1 MPTNYNRANLITE
14 SSSLFPDNNTQE
26 ISPADLRQWI
36 EDGTTSFVTQKDK
49 STLENAIFEA
59 KGTTLASAATV
70 DLNTATG
77 NYLQIS
83 GTATINSFGTC
94 PAGARFILMF
104 QGIATLTYNA
114 TSLIIPGLTNK
125 TTAAGDCCM
134 IVSEGSG
141 NWRIVGY
148 FAISGGGGGGGS
160 VTAVT
165 GTAPIASSGGT
176 APDISIPQANGST
189 DGFLDSAD
197 WTTFNGKQDTLS
209 AGTGISIISNVVA
222 NTAPDQTVSL
232 ASGTGI
238 NVTGTYPSFTI
249 ANTAPSSGGTVTTT
263 GTPSS
268 GQITKFSGATS
279 ITNATA
285 GTDYL
290 APPSGTAIQKANSG
304 GALANATAGA
314 GGDYVAPGAATSS
327 GLTMAT
333 SRLLGRTTA
342 STGAIEEITVGSGLS
357 LSAGSLS
364 ATGSG
369 SGTVNSGTANRLTY
383 YAATGTAVSELP
395 TAGSSGQILQSNGT
409 GSAPSWVAAPA
420 ATMTIGSS
428 IVSGATA
435 GRLLLTT
442 TSGANQVLNQ
452 DSLLNYDTT
461 NDRLGIGIATPTAT
475 LHLAAGVAANPQM
488 LLVPSAITP
497 TGTTN
502 GSIWCNTVSS
512 NTTLTMYKDSA
523 LTKVITLDRNPDL
536 ATSGSGIVQADANG
550 TLSKGA
556 DLTALGIFA
565 SSDSTTLANTVT
577 TATTIISSS
586 LVGSKTLPANFF
598 GVGKTIEFKASG
610 TFTLD
615 NSNTFRFRTSIGILN
630 IDITLDHNNN
640 ITGRYW
646 DYVCRVTCKAI
657 SGTNSTYIYS
667 AQVTAQHDANG
678 GGIIFG
684 TAADSGS
691 LAINTGATI
700 AVDMLGNFDANTA
713 GNTLTA
719 FQATSTYLN

>member
-14 SSSLFPDNNTQE
+14 SATLFPDNNTQE
-26 ISPADLRQWI
+26 ISPADLRQWL

-49 STLENAIFEA
+49 STLENAIFENKA
-59 KGTTLASAATV
+59 STLASGATV

-77 NYLQIS
+77 NYLHIS
-83 GTATINSFGTC
+83 GTSTINSFGTC
-94 PAGARFILMF
+94 PAGARFIIVF
-104 QGIATLTYNA
+104 DAAATLTYNA
-114 TSLIIPGLTNK
+114 TSLIIPGLANK
-125 TTAAGDCCM
+125 TAAAGDCCM

-148 FAISGGGGGGGS
+148 FAISGGGGGGS

-209 AGTGISIISNVVA
+209 AGTGISIISNVV
-222 NTAPDQTVSL
+222 T
-232 ASGTGI
+232 
-238 NVTGTYPSFTI
+238 
-249 ANTAPSSGGTVTTT
+249 NTAPSSGGTVTTT

-279 ITNATA
+279 ITNASA
-285 GTDYL
+285 GT
-290 APPSGTAIQKANSG
+290 
-304 GALANATAGA
+304 
-314 GGDYVAPGAATSS
+314 DYVAPGAATGS

-383 YAATGTAVSELP
+383 YAATGTTVSELP

-428 IVSGATA
+428 VVSGATA

-461 NDRLGIGIATPTAT
+461 NDRLGIGIASPTAT

-488 LLVPSAITP
+488 LLVPSSITP

-512 NTTLTMYKDSA
+512 NTTLTMYKDAA

-565 SSDSTTLANTVT
+565 QTSTVTVANTATSTTLIGTVT
-577 TATTIISSS
+577 GVT
-586 LVGSKTLPANFF
+586 TLPANFF
-598 GVGKTIEFKASG
+598 GVGKTIKVFVSGTYNQANGSQDCALKLTIGGVSVGTITFNHNGSLTTVYYDAEFTLTCRTSGASG
-610 TFTLD
+610 TLQFIGLGRLNHTGTALLNYFQVSSTSASINTTGTLAIDLQADWVTADPD
-615 NSNTFRFRTSIGILN
+615 NSITASI
-630 IDITLDHNNN
+630 
-640 ITGRYW
+640 
-646 DYVCRVTCKAI
+646 
-657 SGTNSTYIYS
+657 
-667 AQVTAQHDANG
+667 
-678 GGIIFG
+678 
-684 TAADSGS
+684 
-691 LAINTGATI
+691 
-700 AVDMLGNFDANTA
+700 
-713 GNTLTA
+713 LTA
-719 FQATSTYLN
+719 TYLN

>member
-1 MPTNYNRANLITE
+1 MANLNRANLTTQ
-14 SSSLFPDNNTQE
+14 SAFLFPDNNTQE
-26 ISPADLRQWI
+26 ISPADLRSWLA
-36 EDGTTSFVTQKDK
+36 DGTASFVTQKDK

-94 PAGARFILMF
+94 PAGARFVLMF

-114 TSLIIPGLTNK
+114 TSLIIPGLANK

-148 FAISGGGGGGGS
+148 FAISGGGGGGS

-209 AGTGISIISNVVA
+209 AGTGISIISNVI
-222 NTAPDQTVSL
+222 T
-232 ASGTGI
+232 
-238 NVTGTYPSFTI
+238 
-249 ANTAPSSGGTVTTT
+249 NTAPSSGGTVTTT

-268 GQITKFSGATS
+268 GQISKFSGATS
-279 ITNATA
+279 IT
-285 GTDYL
+285 
-290 APPSGTAIQKANSG
+290 
-304 GALANATAGA
+304 NATAGA
-314 GGDYVAPGAATSS
+314 GGDYVAPGAATGS

-342 STGAIEEITVGSGLS
+342 SPGAIEEITVGSGLS

-420 ATMTIGSS
+420 ATLTIVVLLCFANCLVLSCFS
-428 IVSGATA
+428 RNFLISG
-435 GRLLLTT
+435 GML
-442 TSGANQVLNQ
+442 
-452 DSLLNYDTT
+452 SLLNFSTFLLWT
-461 NDRLGIGIATPTAT
+461 GLLLPFVLLRFSPCWVEAVGS
-475 LHLAAGVAANPQM
+475 V
-488 LLVPSAITP
+488 LLVSC
-497 TGTTN
+497 G
-502 GSIWCNTVSS
+502 GD
-512 NTTLTMYKDSA
+512 ME
-523 LTKVITLDRNPDL
+523 
-536 ATSGSGIVQADANG
+536 
-550 TLSKGA
+550 
-556 DLTALGIFA
+556 
-565 SSDSTTLANTVT
+565 
-577 TATTIISSS
+577 S
-586 LVGSKTLPANFF
+586 LW
-598 GVGKTIEFKASG
+598 
-610 TFTLD
+610 
-615 NSNTFRFRTSIGILN
+615 
-630 IDITLDHNNN
+630 H
-640 ITGRYW
+640 W
-646 DYVCRVTCKAI
+646 
-657 SGTNSTYIYS
+657 
-667 AQVTAQHDANG
+667 
-678 GGIIFG
+678 
-684 TAADSGS
+684 
-691 LAINTGATI
+691 
-700 AVDMLGNFDANTA
+700 M
-713 GNTLTA
+713 
-719 FQATSTYLN
+719 